1 MSAERADGFT
11 LLELL
16 ATLAIVALLATLASP
31 SFQETLLNARRT
43 EVLNALIRSL
53 HLARV
58 ESLRAGREAVVCPV
72 DEDGLCAGRSD
83 NWTGGWRVFVNRV
96 GRDPSV
102 LDVGDHV
109 LLAREGAGDPARDGR
124 LNANREAFVYRPF
137 NRRSTNGTL
146 IYCDRRGARSARAI
160 IVSHT
165 GRPRISDRSGRGE
178 PLTCPLVS

>member
-1 MSAERADGFT
+1 MKAAQIDGFT

-16 ATLAIVALLATLASP
+16 AALAIVALLATLASP

-53 HLARV
+53 HLARI
-58 ESLRAGREAVVCPV
+58 ESLRAGRAAVVCPV
-72 DEDGLCAGRSD
+72 DDAGLCTGRSE
-83 NWTGGWRVFVNRV
+83 NWTRGWRVFVNRV

-102 LDVGDHV
+102 LDDEDDM
-109 LLAREGAGDPARDGR
+109 LLTRDGAGDAARSGR
-124 LNANREAFVYRPF
+124 LNANRDAFIYRPF

-160 IVSHT
+160 TVSHT
-165 GRPRISDRSGRGE
+165 GRPRISDRDDRGE
-178 PLTCPLVS
+178 PLLCPMVM

>member
-72 DEDGLCAGRSD
+72 DEDGLCAGRND

-102 LDVGDHV
+102 LDAGDHV
-109 LLAREGAGDPARDGR
+109 LLAREAPAIRR
-124 LNANREAFVYRPF
+124 ATVASMPTARPL
-137 NRRSTNGTL
+137 STGPSIAAPPT
-146 IYCDRRGARSARAI
+146 AR
-160 IVSHT
+160 
-165 GRPRISDRSGRGE
+165 
-178 PLTCPLVS
+178 